1 MSRTRL
7 AYMPSARNASS
18 DSPADCSA
26 ARMLSALS
34 GVAKSDVRSRCRKAI
49 PGCSVPMHRKPAAIA
64 ACTGCAGLSSATAC
78 SPPTVTSQQPVTV
91 LDSPGH
97 QVRLPKNRA
106 TASAA
111 SRSSSSAG
119 EGSTM
124 TTVSASPIPD
134 SFVPVTIRAEEP
146 KFGALSRRA
155 STRAPASPVPSM
167 KA

>member
-1 MSRTRL
+1 M
-7 AYMPSARNASS
+7 
-18 DSPADCSA
+18 
-26 ARMLSALS
+26 
-34 GVAKSDVRSRCRKAI
+34 
-49 PGCSVPMHRKPAAIA
+49 
-64 ACTGCAGLSSATAC
+64 
-78 SPPTVTSQQPVTV
+78 
-91 LDSPGH
+91 
-97 QVRLPKNRA
+97 PKNRA